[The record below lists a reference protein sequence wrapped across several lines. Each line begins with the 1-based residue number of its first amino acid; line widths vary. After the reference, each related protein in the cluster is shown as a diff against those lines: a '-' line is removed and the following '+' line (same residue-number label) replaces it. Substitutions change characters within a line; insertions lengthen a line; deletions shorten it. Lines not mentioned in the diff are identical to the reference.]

1 MTEYVKDVPEKP
13 EVLIGFVFTF
23 MQTVSLAKTFDS
35 VFENARTRLLR
46 QKIWYQ
52 SHALM
57 WRRALGQ
64 FHFLCDFS
72 RLTACLKNQIGEV
85 PHLRWLFARTLEFCG
100 KRSGKKFLYHC
111 CVLDATK
118 VKRELQVDDDND
130 LSFPSTRKA
139 S

>member
-13 EVLIGFVFTF
+13 EVLIGIVFTF

-64 FHFLCDFS
+64 FHFLCDFF
-72 RLTACLKNQIGEV
+72 RLTACWRRLIEKGDE
-85 PHLRWLFARTLEFCG
+85 
-100 KRSGKKFLYHC
+100 
-111 CVLDATK
+111 
-118 VKRELQVDDDND
+118 KREKILKDM
-130 LSFPSTRKA
+130 THYYIRKYA
-139 S
+139 LLYSRRR